1 MRYGGIGKRE
11 AMPTLFTIEGFR
23 FFFYSNDH
31 APVHVHVQRGGGEAA
46 FEIRD
51 GVVELRES
59 VGLKVSELRRAEEIA
74 LEHQPEIERKWHE
87 HFG

>member
-1 MRYGGIGKRE
+1 
-11 AMPTLFTIEGFR
+11 MPTLFNIDGFR

-31 APVHVHVQRGGGEAA
+31 APMYVHVQRGGGEAS
-46 FEIRD
+46 FEVRD

-74 LEHQPEIERKWHE
+74 LEHQAEIERKWHE

>member
-1 MRYGGIGKRE
+1 
-11 AMPTLFTIEGFR
+11 MPTLFNIDGFR

-31 APVHVHVQRGGGEAA
+31 APMHVQRGGGEAS
-46 FEIRD
+46 FEVRD
-51 GVVELRES
+51 GIVELRES

-74 LEHQPEIERKWHE
+74 LEHRAEIERKWHE

>member
-1 MRYGGIGKRE
+1 
-11 AMPTLFTIEGFR
+11 MPTLFNIDGFR

-31 APVHVHVQRGGGEAA
+31 APIHVHVQRGGGEASC
-46 FEIRD
+46 EVRD

-74 LEHQPEIERKWHE
+74 LEHQAEIERKWHE